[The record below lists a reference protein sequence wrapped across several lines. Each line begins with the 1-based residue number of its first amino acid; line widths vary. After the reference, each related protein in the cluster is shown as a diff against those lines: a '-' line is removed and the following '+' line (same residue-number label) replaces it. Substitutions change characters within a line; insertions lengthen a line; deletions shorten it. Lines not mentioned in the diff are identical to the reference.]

1 MESGTNG
8 GAPSCVKPFPASRFS
23 VMSIYPSKRGT
34 SSLIVPPDDTAA
46 SEKNSTRTGSAR
58 RKIRRR
64 LRGIM
69 KVKLPKTQTS
79 PHLFGFLC
87 TVLCAVCLDI
97 GHCALCLSITIYNSS
112 NTLYNHAHVA
122 TEKHKDYRNDSGV

>member
-46 SEKNSTRTGSAR
+46 SEKKSTRTGSAR
-58 RKIRRR
+58 RKRRR
-64 LRGIM
+64 SLWGIM
-69 KVKLPKTQTS
+69 KVKLDKTQFTISRQNTDSQNTNESTS
-79 PHLFGFLC
+79 VWFS
-87 TVLCAVCLDI
+87 VY
-97 GHCALCLSITIYNSS
+97 CALCSLFGYWTLCFVSFYN
-112 NTLYNHAHVA
+112 NLQFVKHAL
-122 TEKHKDYRNDSGV
+122 